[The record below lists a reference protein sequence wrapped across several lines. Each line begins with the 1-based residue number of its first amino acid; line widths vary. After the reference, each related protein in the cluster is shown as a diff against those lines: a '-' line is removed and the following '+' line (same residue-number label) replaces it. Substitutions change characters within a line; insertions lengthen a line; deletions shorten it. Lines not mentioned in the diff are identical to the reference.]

1 MTSQIEH
8 DQSQQYLTFMLGEE
22 TFAVNILA
30 IKEIIEFGRLTE
42 VPMMPQYL
50 RGVINLRGRVVPVID
65 LQSRFGKPPADAG
78 RRTCII
84 ILESLAEDQ
93 QDMGVMVDA
102 VNEVIEIPASD
113 MEPPPSFGT
122 GMNTDFIHSMAKAN
136 DRLLIVLEVER
147 ILACT
152 DRTLPS
158 DLETPDREQEPALA
172 EG

>member
-1 MTSQIEH
+1 MTPQIEH
-8 DQSQQYLTFMLGEE
+8 DQSQQHLTFMLGEE

-65 LQSRFGKPPADAG
+65 LQSRFGKPPADTG

-102 VNEVIEIPASD
+102 VNEVIEIPATE
-113 MEPPPSFGT
+113 MEPAPSFGT

-152 DRTLPS
+152 DRALPA
-158 DLETPDREQEPALA
+158 DLEAVDSEREPALA
-172 EG
+172 ED